1 MEKNVGGYD
10 RTARLVLG
18 PVLGIVSLA
27 ALAGYLSLGFGPL
40 STGVVAALF
49 GVISLVLIITGA
61 TQQCVLNRVLGLN
74 TYRPERSTDSEE
86 TVPDEPIESRK
97 SV

>member
-18 PVLGIVSLA
+18 PILGTISLA
-27 ALAGYLSLGFGPL
+27 ALAGYVSLGFGPL
-40 STGVVAALF
+40 STGIVAALF
-49 GVISLVLIITGA
+49 GLVAVVLIVTGA
-61 TQQCVLNRVLGLN
+61 TQQCVLNRVLGLDS
-74 TYRPERSTDSEE
+74 YRPERSTESEE
-86 TVPDEPIESRK
+86 TVQSRK

>member
-10 RTARLVLG
+10 RIARLVLG
-18 PVLGIVSLA
+18 PVLGIISLA

-49 GVISLVLIITGA
+49 GVLSLVFIITGA

-74 TYRPERSTDSEE
+74 TYRPERSTD
-86 TVPDEPIESRK
+86 TDEPIESRK
-97 SV
+97 SI

>member
-18 PVLGIVSLA
+18 PVLGTLSLA
-27 ALAGYLSLGFGPL
+27 ALAGYLSLAIGPL

-49 GVISLVLIITGA
+49 GIVSLVFIVTGV
-61 TQQCVLNRVLGLN
+61 TQQCFLNRVFGRN
-74 TYRPERSTDSEE
+74 TYTTEPSTDTEE
-86 TVPDEPIESRK
+86 AGQTQKPV
-97 SV
+97 